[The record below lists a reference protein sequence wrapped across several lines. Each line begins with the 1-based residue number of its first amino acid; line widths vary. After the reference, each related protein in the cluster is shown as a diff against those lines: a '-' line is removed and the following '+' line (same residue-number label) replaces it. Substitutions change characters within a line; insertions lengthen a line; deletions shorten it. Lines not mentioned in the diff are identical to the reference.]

1 MKKIIAVLLCLVLA
15 AASVLALAEDA
26 GDKAYVIEKAIR
38 VFLVS
43 NFNDQKI
50 LNLINNN
57 KVPVTMVSPNE
68 MNKMS
73 NNGVHQGVAAELKP
87 YQTVSLEEII
97 LKAKKKDKKIIVMLD
112 GIEDPHNLGAILRS
126 ADVFEASGI
135 ILPKHNSVSLNAT
148 VAKTSA
154 GAINYVPV
162 AVVNNL
168 NQAISKLK
176 EEGYWVVATDGSAE
190 ISYSSIKYD
199 FPVVVVIGSEG
210 KGVSPLVLKN
220 SDYIVKIPQF
230 GHVNS
235 LNASVAAGILLAEV
249 HKSNI

>member
-1 MKKIIAVLLCLVLA
+1 MNKELNLIYGKNP
-15 AASVLALAEDA
+15 
-26 GDKAYVIEKAIR
+26 VIEAINARKALK
-38 VFLVS
+38 VFLVY
-43 NFNDQKI
+43 NFNDQKV
-50 LNLINNN
+50 LNLIKEN
-57 KVPVTMVSPNE
+57 KLPVINVSPME
-68 MNKMS
+68 MDKMAEG
-73 NNGVHQGVAAELKP
+73 GVHQGLAAELKP

-97 LKAKKKDKKIIVMLD
+97 NKAKKKERKIIVMLD
-112 GIEDPHNLGAILRS
+112 NISDPHNLGAILRS
-126 ADVFEASGI
+126 ADVFEAAGVV
-135 ILPKHNSVSLNAT
+135 LPKHNSVSLNAT

-168 NQAISKLK
+168 NQAIKTLK
-176 EEGYWVVATDGSAE
+176 DEGFWVVSTDGSAQ

-210 KGVSPLVLKN
+210 KGVSSLVLKN
-220 SDYIVKIPQF
+220 SDYVVKIPQY

-249 HKSNI
+249 RK

>member
-1 MKKIIAVLLCLVLA
+1 MNKDTNFIYGKNP
-15 AASVLALAEDA
+15 
-26 GDKAYVIEKAIR
+26 VIEAINAKKAIK

-43 NFNDQKI
+43 NFSDQKI
-50 LNLINNN
+50 LSLIKNN
-57 KVPVTMVSPNE
+57 KVPVSYVAPNE
-68 MNKMS
+68 MDKMS
-73 NNGVHQGVAAELKP
+73 NNGVHQGIGAELKP

-97 LKAKKKDKKIIVMLD
+97 YKAKKKEKKIIVMLD

-162 AVVNNL
+162 AIVNNL
-168 NQAISKLK
+168 NQAIATLK
-176 EEGYWVVATDGSAE
+176 QEGYWIVSTDGSAT
-190 ISYSSIKYD
+190 IDYSSIKYD

-210 KGVSPLVLKN
+210 KGVSSLVLKN

>member
-1 MKKIIAVLLCLVLA
+1 MNKEINLIYGKNP
-15 AASVLALAEDA
+15 
-26 GDKAYVIEKAIR
+26 VIEAIR
-38 VFLVS
+38 AKKALKVFAVS
-43 NFNDQKI
+43 NFSDQKI
-50 LNLINNN
+50 LNLIKENHLN
-57 KVPVTMVSPNE
+57 VSYISPNE
-68 MNKMS
+68 MDKMC
-73 NNGVHQGVAAELKP
+73 NGVHQGIAAELKP

-97 LKAKKKDKKIIVMLD
+97 YKAKNKDKKIIVMLD

-176 EEGYWVVATDGSAE
+176 EEGYWIVSTDGSAK
-190 ISYSSIKYD
+190 ISYSSLKYD
-199 FPVVVVIGSEG
+199 FPVVVVVGSEG
-210 KGVSPLVLKN
+210 RGVSSLVLKN

>member
-1 MKKIIAVLLCLVLA
+1 MNKDINLIYGKNP
-15 AASVLALAEDA
+15 
-26 GDKAYVIEKAIR
+26 VIEAIR
-38 VFLVS
+38 ARKALKVFVVN
-43 NFNDQKI
+43 NFNDHKI
-50 LNLINNN
+50 ISLIKENRVAVVN
-57 KVPVTMVSPNE
+57 VSPLE
-68 MNKMS
+68 MEKMCD
-73 NNGVHQGVAAELKP
+73 GVHQGIAAELKP

-97 LKAKKKDKKIIVMLD
+97 AKAKKKEKKIIVMLD
-112 GIEDPHNLGAILRS
+112 NISDPHNLGAILRS

-135 ILPKHNSVSLNAT
+135 ILPKHNSVTLNAT

-162 AVVNNL
+162 AIVNNL
-168 NQAISKLK
+168 NQTIKELK

-190 ISYSSIKYD
+190 ISYSSLKYD

-220 SDYIVKIPQF
+220 SDYVVKIPQF

-249 HKSNI
+249 HKS

>member
-1 MKKIIAVLLCLVLA
+1 MNKEINLVY
-15 AASVLALAEDA
+15 
-26 GDKAYVIEKAIR
+26 GKNPVIEAINARKALK
-38 VFLVS
+38 VFVVN

-50 LNLINNN
+50 LNLIKEN
-57 KVPVTMVSPNE
+57 KLQVVYVSPSE
-68 MNKMS
+68 MEKMS
-73 NNGVHQGVAAELKP
+73 DGGVHQGVSAELKP

-97 LKAKKKDKKIIVMLD
+97 LKARKKEKKIIVMLD
-112 GIEDPHNLGAILRS
+112 NINDPHNLGAILRS
-126 ADVFEASGI
+126 ADVFEAAGI
-135 ILPKHNSVSLNAT
+135 IIPKHNSVSLNAT

-168 NQAISKLK
+168 NQAIKTLK
-176 EEGYWVVATDGSAE
+176 DEGYWVVSTDGSAT

-210 KGVSPLVLKN
+210 KGVSSLVLKN

-249 HKSNI
+249 HK

>member
-1 MKKIIAVLLCLVLA
+1 MNKDINLIYGKNP
-15 AASVLALAEDA
+15 
-26 GDKAYVIEKAIR
+26 VIEAINARKALK
-38 VFLVS
+38 VFLVH
-43 NFNDQKI
+43 NFNDQKVI
-50 LNLINNN
+50 NLIKDN
-57 KVPVTMVSPNE
+57 KLPVVNISPNE
-68 MNKMS
+68 MEKMCDG
-73 NNGVHQGVAAELKP
+73 GVHQGLAAELKP

-97 LKAKKKDKKIIVMLD
+97 VKANKKNKKIIVMLD
-112 GIEDPHNLGAILRS
+112 NINDPHNLGAILRS

-135 ILPKHNSVSLNAT
+135 VLPKHNSVSLNAT

-168 NQAISKLK
+168 NQAIKTLK
-176 EEGYWVVATDGSAE
+176 EEGYWVVSTDGSAT
-190 ISYSSIKYD
+190 IDYSSIKYE

-220 SDYIVKIPQF
+220 SDYIVKIPQY

-249 HKSNI
+249 HKTNI

>member
-1 MKKIIAVLLCLVLA
+1 MNKDINLIYGKNP
-15 AASVLALAEDA
+15 
-26 GDKAYVIEKAIR
+26 VIEAINAKKALK
-38 VFLVS
+38 VFLVH
-43 NFNDQKI
+43 NFNDQKVI
-50 LNLINNN
+50 NLIRDN
-57 KVPVTMVSPNE
+57 KLPVVNISPNE
-68 MNKMS
+68 MEKMCDG
-73 NNGVHQGVAAELKP
+73 GVHQGLAAELKP

-97 LKAKKKDKKIIVMLD
+97 IRANKKTKKIIVMLD
-112 GIEDPHNLGAILRS
+112 NINDPHNLGAILRS
-126 ADVFEASGI
+126 ADVFEAAGI
-135 ILPKHNSVSLNAT
+135 VLPKHNSVSLNAT

-168 NQAISKLK
+168 NQAIKTLK
-176 EEGYWVVATDGSAE
+176 EEGYWVVSTDGSAT
-190 ISYSSIKYD
+190 IDYSSIKYD

-220 SDYIVKIPQF
+220 SDYVVKIPQF

-249 HKSNI
+249 HKTNI

>member
-1 MKKIIAVLLCLVLA
+1 MKDLNLIYGKNPVV
-15 AASVLALAEDA
+15 E
-26 GDKAYVIEKAIR
+26 AIR
-38 VFLVS
+38 AKKALKVFVTT
-43 NFNDQKI
+43 NFSDQKI
-50 LNLINNN
+50 LSLINDNHLAILN
-57 KVPVTMVSPNE
+57 ISPNE
-68 MNKMS
+68 MDKMCP
-73 NNGVHQGVAAELKP
+73 GVHQGIAAELKP

-97 LKAKKKDKKIIVMLD
+97 HKAKNKEKKIIVMLD
-112 GIEDPHNLGAILRS
+112 NINDPHNLGAIIRS
-126 ADVFEASGI
+126 ADVFEAAGI
-135 ILPKHNSVSLNAT
+135 VLPKHNSVSLNAT

-168 NQAISKLK
+168 NQAIKSLK
-176 EEGYWVVATDGSAE
+176 EEGYWIVSTDGSAE

-199 FPVVVVIGSEG
+199 FPVVIVIGSEG
-210 KGVSPLVLKN
+210 KGVSSLVLKN

>member
-1 MKKIIAVLLCLVLA
+1 MNKDVNLVY
-15 AASVLALAEDA
+15 
-26 GDKAYVIEKAIR
+26 GKNPVIEAIR
-38 VFLVS
+38 AKKALKVFVVN

-50 LNLINNN
+50 LSLIKDN
-57 KVPVTMVSPNE
+57 KLNMVSISPIE
-68 MNKMS
+68 MDKMC
-73 NNGVHQGVAAELKP
+73 NGVHQGVAAELKP

-97 LKAKKKDKKIIVMLD
+97 AKAKKKEKKVIVMLD
-112 GIEDPHNLGAILRS
+112 GIEDPHNLGAIMRS

-135 ILPKHNSVSLNAT
+135 ILPKHNSVTLNAT

-154 GAINYVPV
+154 GAIYYVPV

-168 NQAISKLK
+168 NQAIKILK
-176 EEGYWVVATDGSAE
+176 EEGYWVVSTDGSAD

-210 KGVSPLVLKN
+210 KGVSSLVLKN
-220 SDYIVKIPQF
+220 SDYIVKIPQH

-249 HKSNI
+249 HKSNS

>member
-1 MKKIIAVLLCLVLA
+1 MNKDINLIYGKNP
-15 AASVLALAEDA
+15 
-26 GDKAYVIEKAIR
+26 VIEAINARKALK
-38 VFLVS
+38 VFLVH
-43 NFNDQKI
+43 NFNDQKV
-50 LNLINNN
+50 LNLIRDN
-57 KVPVTMVSPNE
+57 KLPVVNVSPNE
-68 MNKMS
+68 MEKMCDG
-73 NNGVHQGVAAELKP
+73 GVHQGLAAELKP

-97 LKAKKKDKKIIVMLD
+97 IKANKKNKKIIVMLD
-112 GIEDPHNLGAILRS
+112 NINDPHNLGAILRS
-126 ADVFEASGI
+126 ADVFEAAGI
-135 ILPKHNSVSLNAT
+135 VLPKHNSVSLNAT

-168 NQAISKLK
+168 NQAIKTLK
-176 EEGYWVVATDGSAE
+176 EEGYWVVSTDGSAT
-190 ISYSSIKYD
+190 IDYSSIKYD

-249 HKSNI
+249 HKTNI

>member
-1 MKKIIAVLLCLVLA
+1 MNKDIHLIYGKNP
-15 AASVLALAEDA
+15 
-26 GDKAYVIEKAIR
+26 VIEAIR
-38 VFLVS
+38 ARKALRVFVVN

-50 LNLINNN
+50 LGLIKENRLAVVNI
-57 KVPVTMVSPNE
+57 SPLE
-68 MNKMS
+68 MDKMCD
-73 NNGVHQGVAAELKP
+73 GVHQGIAAELKP

-97 LKAKKKDKKIIVMLD
+97 AKAKKKEKKIIVMLD
-112 GIEDPHNLGAILRS
+112 NISDPHNLGAIIRS
-126 ADVFEASGI
+126 ADVFEAAGI
-135 ILPKHNSVSLNAT
+135 ILPKHNSVTLNAT

-168 NQAISKLK
+168 NQAIKELK

-190 ISYSSIKYD
+190 ISYSSLKYD

-220 SDYIVKIPQF
+220 SDYVVKIPQF

-249 HKSNI
+249 HKS

>member
-1 MKKIIAVLLCLVLA
+1 MNKDINLIYGKNP
-15 AASVLALAEDA
+15 
-26 GDKAYVIEKAIR
+26 VIEAINAKKALK
-38 VFLVS
+38 VFLVH
-43 NFNDQKI
+43 NFNDQKVI
-50 LNLINNN
+50 SLIRDN
-57 KVPVTMVSPNE
+57 KLPVVNISPNE
-68 MNKMS
+68 MEKMCDG
-73 NNGVHQGVAAELKP
+73 GVHQGLAAELKP

-97 LKAKKKDKKIIVMLD
+97 IKANKKNKKIIVMLD
-112 GIEDPHNLGAILRS
+112 NINDPHNLGAILRS
-126 ADVFEASGI
+126 ADVFEAAGI
-135 ILPKHNSVSLNAT
+135 VLPKHNSVSLNAT

-168 NQAISKLK
+168 NQAIKTLK
-176 EEGYWVVATDGSAE
+176 EEGYWVVSTDGSAT
-190 ISYSSIKYD
+190 IDYSSIKYD

-220 SDYIVKIPQF
+220 SDYVVKIPQF

-249 HKSNI
+249 HKTNI

>member
-1 MKKIIAVLLCLVLA
+1 MNKDINLIYGKNP
-15 AASVLALAEDA
+15 
-26 GDKAYVIEKAIR
+26 VIEAIR
-38 VFLVS
+38 AKKALKVFIVN
-43 NFNDQKI
+43 NFNDQKV
-50 LNLINNN
+50 LSLINENRLA
-57 KVPVTMVSPNE
+57 VVSVSPNE
-68 MNKMS
+68 MERMCDG
-73 NNGVHQGVAAELKP
+73 GVHQGIAVELKP

-97 LKAKKKDKKIIVMLD
+97 AKAKKKEKKIIVMLD
-112 GIEDPHNLGAILRS
+112 NISDPHNLGAIIRS
-126 ADVFEASGI
+126 ADVFEAAGI
-135 ILPKHNSVSLNAT
+135 VLPKHNSVGLSAT

-168 NQAISKLK
+168 NQAIKELK
-176 EEGYWVVATDGSAE
+176 EEGYWIVATDGSAE
-190 ISYSSIKYD
+190 ISYSSLKYD

-220 SDYIVKIPQF
+220 SDYIVKIPQY

-249 HKSNI
+249 HKSNT

>member
-1 MKKIIAVLLCLVLA
+1 MNKDTNLIYGKNP
-15 AASVLALAEDA
+15 
-26 GDKAYVIEKAIR
+26 VIEAINAKKAIR

-43 NFNDQKI
+43 NFSDQKI
-50 LNLINNN
+50 LSLIKNN
-57 KVPVTMVSPNE
+57 KVPVNYIAPNE
-68 MNKMS
+68 MDKMA
-73 NNGVHQGVAAELKP
+73 NNGVHQGIGAELKP

-97 LKAKKKDKKIIVMLD
+97 YKAKKKDKKIIVMLD

-162 AVVNNL
+162 AIVNNL
-168 NQAISKLK
+168 NQAIATLK
-176 EEGYWVVATDGSAE
+176 QEGYWIVSTDGSAT

-210 KGVSPLVLKN
+210 KGVSSLVLKN

>member
-1 MKKIIAVLLCLVLA
+1 MNKKEINLIY
-15 AASVLALAEDA
+15 
-26 GDKAYVIEKAIR
+26 GKNPVIEAINAKKVIR

-43 NFNDQKI
+43 NFNDQKV
-50 LNLINNN
+50 LSLINTN
-57 KVPVTMVSPNE
+57 KVAVSMISPNE
-68 MNKMS
+68 MDKMCP
-73 NNGVHQGVAAELKP
+73 GVHQGIAAELKP

-97 LKAKKKDKKIIVMLD
+97 YKAKKKEKKIIVMLD

-135 ILPKHNSVSLNAT
+135 IIPKHNSVSLNAT

-168 NQAISKLK
+168 NQAIKTLK
-176 EEGYWVVATDGSAE
+176 EKGYWVVSTDGSAT

-210 KGVSPLVLKN
+210 KGISSLVLKN

>member
-1 MKKIIAVLLCLVLA
+1 MNKDINLIYGKNP
-15 AASVLALAEDA
+15 
-26 GDKAYVIEKAIR
+26 VIEAINAKKALK
-38 VFLVS
+38 VFLVH
-43 NFNDQKI
+43 NFNDQKVI
-50 LNLINNN
+50 NLIKDN
-57 KVPVTMVSPNE
+57 KLPVVSISSNE
-68 MNKMS
+68 MEKMCDG
-73 NNGVHQGVAAELKP
+73 GVHQGLAAELKP

-97 LKAKKKDKKIIVMLD
+97 IRANKKTKKIIVMLD
-112 GIEDPHNLGAILRS
+112 NINDPHNLGAILRS
-126 ADVFEASGI
+126 ADVFEAAGI
-135 ILPKHNSVSLNAT
+135 VLPKHNSVSLNAT

-168 NQAISKLK
+168 NQAIKTLK
-176 EEGYWVVATDGSAE
+176 EEGYWVVSTDGSAT
-190 ISYSSIKYD
+190 IDDSSIKYD

-220 SDYIVKIPQF
+220 SDYVVKIPQF

-249 HKSNI
+249 HKTNI

>member
-1 MKKIIAVLLCLVLA
+1 MKDTNLIYGKNP
-15 AASVLALAEDA
+15 
-26 GDKAYVIEKAIR
+26 VIEAINAKKALK
-38 VFLVS
+38 VFLVA

-50 LNLINNN
+50 LALIKNN
-57 KVPVTMVSPNE
+57 KVAVQTVSPNE
-68 MNKMS
+68 MEKMA
-73 NNGVHQGVAAELKP
+73 NGGVHQGIAAELKP
-87 YQTVSLEEII
+87 YQIVSLQEIVA
-97 LKAKKKDKKIIVMLD
+97 KAKKKEKKIIVMLD

-135 ILPKHNSVSLNAT
+135 VLPKHNSVSLNAT

-168 NQAISKLK
+168 NQAIKELK
-176 EEGYWVVATDGSAE
+176 EEGYWVVATDGSAT
-190 ISYSSIKYD
+190 ISYSSLKYD
-199 FPVVVVIGSEG
+199 FPVVIVIGSEG
-210 KGVSPLVLKN
+210 KGVSSLVLKN

-249 HKSNI
+249 HKSNS

>member
-1 MKKIIAVLLCLVLA
+1 MKDLNLIYGKNP
-15 AASVLALAEDA
+15 
-26 GDKAYVIEKAIR
+26 VIEAIR
-38 VFLVS
+38 AKKVVKVFIVN

-50 LNLINNN
+50 LAMIKENHL
-57 KVPVTMVSPNE
+57 VVSYASPSE
-68 MNKMS
+68 MDKMCD
-73 NNGVHQGVAAELKP
+73 GVHQGVAAELKP

-97 LKAKKKDKKIIVMLD
+97 IKAKKKEKKIIVMLD
-112 GIEDPHNLGAILRS
+112 NISDPHNLGAIMRS

-135 ILPKHNSVSLNAT
+135 IIPKHNSVTLSAT

-168 NQAISKLK
+168 NQAIKTLK
-176 EEGYWVVATDGSAE
+176 DEGYWVVSTDGSAE
-190 ISYSSIKYD
+190 LSYSSIKYD

-249 HKSNI
+249 HKS

>member
-1 MKKIIAVLLCLVLA
+1 MNKDTNFIYGKNP
-15 AASVLALAEDA
+15 
-26 GDKAYVIEKAIR
+26 VIEAINAKKAIR

-43 NFNDQKI
+43 NFSDQKI
-50 LNLINNN
+50 LSLIKNN
-57 KVPVTMVSPNE
+57 KVPVNYIAPNE
-68 MNKMS
+68 MDKMA
-73 NNGVHQGVAAELKP
+73 NNGVHQGIGAELKP
-87 YQTVSLEEII
+87 YQTVSLDEII
-97 LKAKKKDKKIIVMLD
+97 YKAKKKVKKIIVMLD

-162 AVVNNL
+162 AIVNNL
-168 NQAISKLK
+168 NQAIATLK
-176 EEGYWVVATDGSAE
+176 QEGYWIVSTDGSAT

-199 FPVVVVIGSEG
+199 FPVVIVIGSEG
-210 KGVSPLVLKN
+210 KGVSSLVLKN

>member
-1 MKKIIAVLLCLVLA
+1 MNKDLNIVYGKNP
-15 AASVLALAEDA
+15 
-26 GDKAYVIEKAIR
+26 VIEAIR
-38 VFLVS
+38 AKKALKVFAVN
-43 NFNDQKI
+43 NFNDQNI
-50 LNLINNN
+50 LSLIKENHLQM
-57 KVPVTMVSPNE
+57 VSVSPNE
-68 MNKMS
+68 MDKMA
-73 NNGVHQGVAAELKP
+73 NGGVHQGIAAELKP

-97 LKAKKKDKKIIVMLD
+97 IKAKKKEKKIIVMLD

-135 ILPKHNSVSLNAT
+135 VLPKHNSVSLSAT

-168 NQAISKLK
+168 NQAIKTLK
-176 EEGYWVVATDGSAE
+176 DEGYWIVATDGSAE

-220 SDYIVKIPQF
+220 SDYIVKIPQY

-249 HKSNI
+249 HKSNT

>member
-1 MKKIIAVLLCLVLA
+1 MNKDINLIYGKNPVYEALNAKK
-15 AASVLALAEDA
+15 AL
-26 GDKAYVIEKAIR
+26 K
-38 VFLVS
+38 VFMVA
-43 NFNDQKI
+43 NFNDTRITNLVREYKI
-50 LNLINNN
+50 AVVN
-57 KVPVTMVSPNE
+57 VSQGE
-68 MNKMS
+68 MDKMS

-87 YQTVSLEEII
+87 YQTVSLDEII
-97 LKAKKKDKKIIVMLD
+97 IRAKKKDKKIIVMLD
-112 GIEDPHNLGAILRS
+112 NIEDPHNLGAILRS
-126 ADVFEASGI
+126 ADVFEASGV

-168 NQAISKLK
+168 NQAIKQLK
-176 EEGYWVVATDGSAE
+176 EEGYWVVSTDG
-190 ISYSSIKYD
+190 
-199 FPVVVVIGSEG
+199 VVVVIGSEG
-210 KGVSPLVLKN
+210 KGVSSLVLKN

-249 HKSNI
+249 HKTNI

>member
-1 MKKIIAVLLCLVLA
+1 MKDLNLIYGKNP
-15 AASVLALAEDA
+15 
-26 GDKAYVIEKAIR
+26 VIEAIRAKKAIK
-38 VFLVS
+38 VFVVN

-50 LNLINNN
+50 LSLIKDSHLNVVNI
-57 KVPVTMVSPNE
+57 SSLE
-68 MNKMS
+68 MDKMCD
-73 NNGVHQGVAAELKP
+73 GVHQGVAAELKP

-97 LKAKKKDKKIIVMLD
+97 IKAKKKEKKIIVMLD
-112 GIEDPHNLGAILRS
+112 NISDPHNLGAIMRS
-126 ADVFEASGI
+126 ADVFETSGI
-135 ILPKHNSVSLNAT
+135 IIPKHNSVTLNAT

-168 NQAISKLK
+168 NQAIKALK
-176 EEGYWVVATDGSAE
+176 DEGYWVVSTDGSAE
-190 ISYSSIKYD
+190 LSYSSIKYD
-199 FPVVVVIGSEG
+199 FPVVIVIGSEG

-220 SDYIVKIPQF
+220 SDYIVKIPQY

-249 HKSNI
+249 HK

>member
-1 MKKIIAVLLCLVLA
+1 MNKDTNFIYGKNP
-15 AASVLALAEDA
+15 
-26 GDKAYVIEKAIR
+26 VIEAINAKKAIK

-43 NFNDQKI
+43 NFSDQKI
-50 LNLINNN
+50 LSLIKNN
-57 KVPVTMVSPNE
+57 KVPVSYVAPNE
-68 MNKMS
+68 MDKMS
-73 NNGVHQGVAAELKP
+73 NNGVHQGIGAELKP

-97 LKAKKKDKKIIVMLD
+97 HKAKNKEKKIIVMLD

-168 NQAISKLK
+168 NQAIATLK
-176 EEGYWVVATDGSAE
+176 QEGYWIVSTDGSAT

-210 KGVSPLVLKN
+210 KGVSSLVLKN
-220 SDYIVKIPQF
+220 SDYIVKIAQF

>member
-1 MKKIIAVLLCLVLA
+1 MNKDINLVY
-15 AASVLALAEDA
+15 
-26 GDKAYVIEKAIR
+26 GKNPVIEAIR
-38 VFLVS
+38 VKKALKVFVVT
-43 NFNDQKI
+43 NFNDQKV
-50 LNLINNN
+50 LNLIKENRLN
-57 KVPVTMVSPNE
+57 MMSISSNE
-68 MNKMS
+68 MDKMC
-73 NNGVHQGVAAELKP
+73 NGVHQGIAAELKP

-97 LKAKKKDKKIIVMLD
+97 AKAKKKEKKIIVMLD
-112 GIEDPHNLGAILRS
+112 GIEDPHNLGAIMRS

-135 ILPKHNSVSLNAT
+135 ILPKHNSVTLNAT

-168 NQAISKLK
+168 NQAIKELK
-176 EEGYWVVATDGSAE
+176 EEGFWIVSTDGSAT

-210 KGVSPLVLKN
+210 KGVSSLVLKN

-249 HKSNI
+249 HKSNS

>member
-1 MKKIIAVLLCLVLA
+1 MKDINLIYGKNP
-15 AASVLALAEDA
+15 
-26 GDKAYVIEKAIR
+26 VIEAIR
-38 VFLVS
+38 AKKALKVFLVS
-43 NFNDQKI
+43 NFSDQKI
-50 LNLINNN
+50 LNLIKENHLNISYIN
-57 KVPVTMVSPNE
+57 PNE
-68 MNKMS
+68 MDKMCD
-73 NNGVHQGVAAELKP
+73 GVHQGVAAELKP

>member
-1 MKKIIAVLLCLVLA
+1 MNNKETNFIYGKNP
-15 AASVLALAEDA
+15 
-26 GDKAYVIEKAIR
+26 VIEAINAKKVIR

-135 ILPKHNSVSLNAT
+135 VLPKHNSVSLNAT

-235 LNASVAAGILLAEV
+235 LNASVATGILLAEV

>member
-1 MKKIIAVLLCLVLA
+1 MKDLNLIYGKNP
-15 AASVLALAEDA
+15 
-26 GDKAYVIEKAIR
+26 VIEAIRAKKAIK
-38 VFLVS
+38 VFFVN

-50 LNLINNN
+50 LSLINDNRL
-57 KVPVTMVSPNE
+57 VVTSISSNE
-68 MNKMS
+68 MDKMC
-73 NNGVHQGVAAELKP
+73 NGVHQGIAAELKP

-97 LKAKKKDKKIIVMLD
+97 YKAKNKEKKIIVMLD
-112 GIEDPHNLGAILRS
+112 NISDPHNLGAIIRS
-126 ADVFEASGI
+126 ADVFEAAGI

-168 NQAISKLK
+168 NQAIKTLK
-176 EEGYWVVATDGSAE
+176 EEGYWIVSTDGSAE

>member
-1 MKKIIAVLLCLVLA
+1 MKDLNLVY
-15 AASVLALAEDA
+15 
-26 GDKAYVIEKAIR
+26 GKNPVIEAIR
-38 VFLVS
+38 ARKALKVFIVNS
-43 NFNDQKI
+43 FNDQKI
-50 LNLINNN
+50 ISLLKENNL
-57 KVPVTMVSPNE
+57 TAAFVSPNE
-68 MNKMS
+68 MEKMCAG
-73 NNGVHQGVAAELKP
+73 GVHQGIAAELKP

-97 LKAKKKDKKIIVMLD
+97 IKAKKKEKKIIVMLD

-135 ILPKHNSVSLNAT
+135 VLPKHNSVSLNAT

-168 NQAISKLK
+168 NQAIKTLK
-176 EEGYWVVATDGSAE
+176 EEGYWIVSTDGSAT

-210 KGVSPLVLKN
+210 KGVSSLVLKN

-249 HKSNI
+249 HKTNI

>member
-1 MKKIIAVLLCLVLA
+1 MNKDINLIYGKNP
-15 AASVLALAEDA
+15 
-26 GDKAYVIEKAIR
+26 VIEAIKAKKAIR
-38 VFLVS
+38 VFLTS
-43 NFNDQKI
+43 NFSDQKI
-50 LNLINNN
+50 LSLIRENRINI
-57 KVPVTMVSPNE
+57 VTINPNE
-68 MNKMS
+68 MDKMCD
-73 NNGVHQGVAAELKP
+73 GVHQGILAELKP

-97 LKAKKKDKKIIVMLD
+97 AKAKKKEKKIIVMLD
-112 GIEDPHNLGAILRS
+112 GIEDPHNLGAIIRS

-135 ILPKHNSVSLNAT
+135 ILPKHNSVTLNAT

-168 NQAISKLK
+168 NQAIKTLK
-176 EEGYWVVATDGSAE
+176 EEGYWVVSTDGSAK

-199 FPVVVVIGSEG
+199 FPVVIIIGSEG
-210 KGVSPLVLKN
+210 KGVSSLVLKN
-220 SDYIVKIPQF
+220 SDYIVKIPQY

-249 HKSNI
+249 HKSNT

>member
-1 MKKIIAVLLCLVLA
+1 MNKDTNFIYGKNP
-15 AASVLALAEDA
+15 
-26 GDKAYVIEKAIR
+26 VIEAINAKKAIR

-43 NFNDQKI
+43 NFSDQKI
-50 LNLINNN
+50 LSLIKNN
-57 KVPVTMVSPNE
+57 KVPVNYIAPNE
-68 MNKMS
+68 MDKMA
-73 NNGVHQGVAAELKP
+73 NNGVHQGIGAELKP

-97 LKAKKKDKKIIVMLD
+97 YKAKKKDKKIIVMLD

-162 AVVNNL
+162 AIVNNL
-168 NQAISKLK
+168 NQAIATLK
-176 EEGYWVVATDGSAE
+176 QEGYWIVSTDGSAT

-210 KGVSPLVLKN
+210 KGVSSLVLKN

>member
-1 MKKIIAVLLCLVLA
+1 MKDLNLIYGKNP
-15 AASVLALAEDA
+15 
-26 GDKAYVIEKAIR
+26 VIEAIR
-38 VFLVS
+38 AKKALKVFIVN

-50 LNLINNN
+50 LSLIKDNHLA
-57 KVPVTMVSPNE
+57 VSSISPNE
-68 MNKMS
+68 MDRMCD
-73 NNGVHQGVAAELKP
+73 GVHQGIAAELKP

-97 LKAKKKDKKIIVMLD
+97 YKAKSKEKKIIVMLD
-112 GIEDPHNLGAILRS
+112 NISDPHNLGAIIRS

-135 ILPKHNSVSLNAT
+135 ILPKHNSVSLSAT

-168 NQAISKLK
+168 NQAIKTLK
-176 EEGYWVVATDGSAE
+176 EEGYWIVSTDGSAE
-190 ISYSSIKYD
+190 ISYSSIQYD

>member
-1 MKKIIAVLLCLVLA
+1 MNKEINLIYGKNP
-15 AASVLALAEDA
+15 
-26 GDKAYVIEKAIR
+26 VIEAIKAKKALK
-38 VFLVS
+38 VFVVNS
-43 NFNDQKI
+43 FNDQKI
-50 LNLINNN
+50 LSLVKENHLNIVSIN
-57 KVPVTMVSPNE
+57 PNE
-68 MNKMS
+68 MDKMC
-73 NNGVHQGVAAELKP
+73 NGVHQGIAAELKP

-97 LKAKKKDKKIIVMLD
+97 YKAKKKEKKIIVMLD

-168 NQAISKLK
+168 NQAIKTLK
-176 EEGYWVVATDGSAE
+176 EEGYWVVSTDGSAT

-210 KGVSPLVLKN
+210 KGISSLVLKN

>member
-1 MKKIIAVLLCLVLA
+1 MNKEINLIYGKNP
-15 AASVLALAEDA
+15 
-26 GDKAYVIEKAIR
+26 VIEAIKAKKALK
-38 VFLVS
+38 VFVIT

-50 LNLINNN
+50 LNLIKENQLNMISI
-57 KVPVTMVSPNE
+57 PPNE
-68 MNKMS
+68 MERMCH
-73 NNGVHQGVAAELKP
+73 GVHQGVAAELKP

-97 LKAKKKDKKIIVMLD
+97 YKAKNKDKKIIVMLD

-176 EEGYWVVATDGSAE
+176 EEGYWVVATDGSAN
-190 ISYSSIKYD
+190 ISYSSLKYD

-249 HKSNI
+249 HK

>member
-1 MKKIIAVLLCLVLA
+1 MNNKETNFIYGKNP
-15 AASVLALAEDA
+15 
-26 GDKAYVIEKAIR
+26 VIEAINAKKAIR

-57 KVPVTMVSPNE
+57 KVPVSMVSPNE

-135 ILPKHNSVSLNAT
+135 VLPKHNSVSLNAT

>member
-1 MKKIIAVLLCLVLA
+1 MNKDINLIYGKNP
-15 AASVLALAEDA
+15 
-26 GDKAYVIEKAIR
+26 VIEAINARKALK
-38 VFLVS
+38 VFLVH
-43 NFNDQKI
+43 NFNDQKVI
-50 LNLINNN
+50 NLIKDN
-57 KVPVTMVSPNE
+57 KLPVVNISPNE
-68 MNKMS
+68 MEKMCDG
-73 NNGVHQGVAAELKP
+73 GVHQGLAAELKP

-97 LKAKKKDKKIIVMLD
+97 VKANKKNKKIIVMLD
-112 GIEDPHNLGAILRS
+112 NINDPHNLGAILRS

-135 ILPKHNSVSLNAT
+135 VLPKHNSLSLNAT

-154 GAINYVPV
+154 GVINYVPV

-168 NQAISKLK
+168 NQAIKTLK
-176 EEGYWVVATDGSAE
+176 EEGYWVVSTDGSAT
-190 ISYSSIKYD
+190 IDYSSIKYD

-220 SDYIVKIPQF
+220 SDYIVKIPQY

-249 HKSNI
+249 HKTNI